1 MANTF
6 NGATLTWEVTET
18 GALTA
23 ITAASQFK
31 NPKIRKIVYIPDN
44 SDDDLVFQTGGSVNA
59 IVLKAGATDESP
71 IHIDFG
77 EKGKRVA
84 GIKCSTIDG
93 GTAYVYLA

>member
-6 NGATLTWEVTET
+6 NGDTLTWEVTET
-18 GALTA
+18 ASLT
-23 ITAASQFK
+23 TEAAQFK
-31 NPKIRKIVYIPDN
+31 NPKIRKIVYIP
-44 SDDDLVFQTGGSVNA
+44 SAADDDLVFQTGGSVNA
-59 IVLKAGATDESP
+59 IVLKAGASDASP
-71 IHIDFG
+71 IHVDFG